1 MIDNRHSIELP
12 FWARPGFR
20 SMAAKDDGG
29 GDPEFVDADEDDED
43 DEDGDE
49 GDDPDA
55 GKSDEELR
63 AELKS
68 VRESLTKANGQ
79 SKARRLKLKQRENEL
94 AEARKPKQKTD
105 DEGDKPDAEA
115 IRASIEA
122 EVNAK
127 ANIRTIKAEAKGALR
142 GIGVPA
148 DQVAS
153 IVNMLT
159 LDDVDVDDDG
169 NVEGIDD
176 AIDDLKTRFP
186 QLFPKS
192 RKKTSV
198 GGGLD
203 RDGKQQPKV
212 KTTSQLQADRLR
224 RG

>member
-1 MIDNRHSIELP
+1 MIDNRHSIDLP
-12 FWARPGFR
+12 FWARPGF
-20 SMAAKDDGG
+20 STMAKGGDDGG
-29 GDPEFVDADEDDED
+29 GDDDDDQEDDD
-43 DEDGDE
+43 DDDGDGDE

-55 GKSDEELR
+55 DKSVEELR

-68 VRESLTKANGQ
+68 VRESLNKSSGSNKVKRDRIKKLQADVTA
-79 SKARRLKLKQRENEL
+79 ARTP
-94 AEARKPKQKTD
+94 KPKE

-127 ANIRTIKAEAKGALR
+127 ANLRTIKAEAKGALR

-153 IVNMLT
+153 IVNMLG

-169 NVEGIDD
+169 NVEGIDE

-186 QLFPKS
+186 QLFSKS
-192 RKKTSV
+192 RKKASV

-203 RDGKQQPKV
+203 RDGKQQSKV